1 MLSGAG
7 AALVLF
13 MVLNQL
19 GALHLHEFRIGTV
32 EVRESM
38 IYGIRVLG
46 AFAVAGFGW
55 LVATLTRLPAGPTSE
70 LPPAVRAGQ

>member
-1 MLSGAG
+1 MRWPGYGPRSRAPNRTRPGAVLSGAG

-38 IYGIRVLG
+38 IYGIRVVG
-46 AFAVAGFGW
+46 AFAVAGSVGSW
-55 LVATLTRLPAGPTSE
+55 RP
-70 LPPAVRAGQ
+70 